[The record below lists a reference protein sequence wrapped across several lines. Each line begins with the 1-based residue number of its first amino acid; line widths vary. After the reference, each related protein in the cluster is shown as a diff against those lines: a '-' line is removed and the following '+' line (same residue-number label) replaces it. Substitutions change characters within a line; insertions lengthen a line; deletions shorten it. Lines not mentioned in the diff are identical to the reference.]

1 MRHNA
6 GVPKGELRAEPGE
19 GVNGGPAAGCAARLS
34 GQRKPKVNPRRAP
47 WRRGST
53 CESREPVLQT
63 LRTYWTT
70 AVLGLLILYFG
81 IHALTGDRGILS
93 TGERD
98 QALLERQAELAALTQ
113 RRTELETR
121 ARLLRDESIS
131 ADLLDERARALLG
144 FADPRDYVIRVG
156 P

>member
-1 MRHNA
+1 M
-6 GVPKGELRAEPGE
+6 
-19 GVNGGPAAGCAARLS
+19 
-34 GQRKPKVNPRRAP
+34 
-47 WRRGST
+47 
-53 CESREPVLQT
+53 LQV

-70 AVLGLLILYFG
+70 AALGLLIVYFAF
-81 IHALTGDRGILS
+81 HALTGDRGILL

-98 QALLERQAELAALTQ
+98 QALVDRQAELAALSL

-121 ARLLRDESIS
+121 AHLLRDESIS

-144 FADPRDYVIRVG
+144 FTDPRDYVIRVR

>member
-1 MRHNA
+1 M
-6 GVPKGELRAEPGE
+6 
-19 GVNGGPAAGCAARLS
+19 
-34 GQRKPKVNPRRAP
+34 
-47 WRRGST
+47 
-53 CESREPVLQT
+53 LQA

-70 AVLGLLILYFG
+70 ALLGLLILYFG
-81 IHALTGDRGILS
+81 VHALTGDRGILS

-98 QALLERQAELAALTQ
+98 QALIDRQAELAALTQ

-121 ARLLRDESIS
+121 ARLLRDELVS